1 MPGLYK
7 ECERMLTPAHTGL
20 TERISSTRSST
31 GITLDETVVEAR
43 GRMRDTLSSWCA
55 LAAEGCGVPAPAE
68 RDVPALAGFLA
79 GRLDWLAAHPA
90 AGEFAE
96 EIAELAEGANE
107 ALDPR
112 RGRARG
118 LGPCPRPGCTA
129 VVALR
134 PDSGGRVGCG
144 SGHVW
149 QPHEWLSL
157 SSRLARPERHERQEY
172 VA

>member
-1 MPGLYK
+1 
-7 ECERMLTPAHTGL
+7 MLTPAHTGL
-20 TERISSTRSST
+20 TERISTTRSST
-31 GITLDETVVEAR
+31 GIVLDEAVVEAR

-55 LAAEGCGVPAPAE
+55 LVAEGRGIPAPAE
-68 RDVPALAGFLA
+68 RDVAALAAFLTA
-79 GRLDWLAAHPA
+79 RLDWLAAHPA
-90 AGEFAE
+90 AGEFAA
-96 EIAELAEGANE
+96 EIAELAGDATE

-134 PDSGGRVGCG
+134 PDTGGRVGCG

-157 SSRLARPERHERQEY
+157 SSRLARQEY